1 MMRKLPAN
9 GMALRKLRFHGNGA
23 SLGVGV
29 DKIGFFKIGF
39 FAVKELGG
47 VSRLKMRAGLL
58 TVRHARAIIRGTE
71 NTVRCVS

>member
-9 GMALRKLRFHGNGA
+9 GMALRNLRFHGNGA

-29 DKIGFFKIGF
+29 DKIGLFP
-39 FAVKELGG
+39 VKELGG
-47 VSRLKMRAGLL
+47 VSRLKIRAGLL
-58 TVRHARAIIRGTE
+58 TGWAYRAIIRGTE

>member
-9 GMALRKLRFHGNGA
+9 GMALRNLRFHGNGA

-29 DKIGFFKIGF
+29 DKIGF

-47 VSRLKMRAGLL
+47 VSRLKMRAGLIDSQ
-58 TVRHARAIIRGTE
+58 AR
-71 NTVRCVS
+71 

>member
-29 DKIGFFKIGF
+29 DKIGF